1 MAKAKSTLMSKTCA
15 NCSVDK
21 PLDGFHRLVDGAGGV
36 RAWCKACSTDR
47 DRRYRLKRS
56 FEGAVTEKIC
66 TKCKTVKPRPDFSKG
81 EGAGGLHSWCR
92 PCSSAYSKAKRA
104 QGYNAQGERQSRWK
118 SQGINATW
126 DEYQKMMDSQGGKCR
141 ICDRTE
147 EEVGRSH
154 ALDHN
159 HDTGE
164 PRGILCTTCNSAIGL
179 LWDSPDVLR
188 RALTYL
194 EANN

>member
-1 MAKAKSTLMSKTCA
+1 MAKAKSILSSKTCA
-15 NCSVDK
+15 NCSTEK
-21 PLDGFHRLVDGAGGV
+21 PLSGFHRLKDGAGGV
-36 RAWCKACSTDR
+36 RGVCKSCATDR
-47 DRRYRLKRS
+47 DRGYRSRRAFDPS
-56 FEGAVTEKIC
+56 VMEKPC
-66 TKCKTVKPRPDFSKG
+66 TKCRTVKPRADFAKG
-81 EGAGGLHSWCR
+81 EGPGGLHSWCR
-92 PCSSAYSKAKRA
+92 ACSSAHARA
-104 QGYNAQGERQSRWK
+104 HRATGSRFQGERVARWK
-118 SQGINATW
+118 QQGINATW
-126 DEYQKMMDSQGGKCR
+126 DDYQALMDAQGGRCA

-194 EANN
+194 EASS